1 MIEITDQISLL
12 KAIEQIKPSAKF
24 LVDTFFPKHQPVLTS
39 DYITVEWRRT
49 GRTLAPYIIEGTRGV
64 NIGRNSSKITVYRPP
79 MVGVRRNVSINDI
92 KQRDFGEQFLYSQY
106 TPEQR
111 AARIQARD
119 FIDLQNM
126 IENRKN
132 KMASDILRTGEI
144 EISAYADD
152 KGVSRDETIKFDWN
166 GKKEITIPWSDNA
179 ANIYEDIYSA
189 SEKIQ
194 EDTGEIP
201 TVMIVGKNVPNYLIN
216 NKRIKEWLSI
226 PNRDNFALMSIQ
238 PRLESPQ
245 ILRVGYIQSLNLEI
259 YVYNETYTDENGDLR
274 RFIGD
279 DDVIIA
285 IPERGSQIYGSITL
299 MNREGTSFDTYAA
312 EVVPYYRGD
321 PDAQTLSLTL
331 YSRFLLVPDIV
342 DNWVYMNVGTGESN
356 TLLPGV

>member
-1 MIEITDQISLL
+1 MIEITDQISLQ

-24 LVDTFFPKHQPVLTS
+24 LVDTFFPKHEPVLTS
-39 DYITVEWRRT
+39 DYITVEWRRS
-49 GRTLAPYIIEGTRGV
+49 GRSLAPYIMEGTRGV
-64 NIGRNSSKITVYRPP
+64 NMGRNTSRITVYRPP
-79 MVGVRRNVSINDI
+79 MVGVRRNISINDI

-106 TPEQR
+106 SPEQR
-111 AARIQARD
+111 ASRIQARD
-119 FIDLQNM
+119 FVDLQNM

-132 KMASDILRTGEI
+132 KMASDILRTGKI
-144 EISAYADD
+144 EIKQYADD
-152 KGVSRDETIKFDWN
+152 NGISRDETIEFDWT
-166 GKKEITIPWSDNA
+166 GKINVATAWSDNTA
-179 ANIYEDIYSA
+179 DIYGDIYTA

-201 TVMIVGKNVPNYLIN
+201 TIMIVGKNVPNYLIN
-216 NKRIKEWLSI
+216 NKKIKEWLSI
-226 PNRDNFALMSIQ
+226 PNRDNFALMSLQ
-238 PRLESPQ
+238 PRLESTQ
-245 ILRVGYIQSLNLEI
+245 ILRVGYIQSLNLEV
-259 YVYNETYTDENGDLR
+259 YVYNETYTDENGALR

-285 IPERGSQIYGSITL
+285 NPGKGSQLYGSITL
-299 MNREGTSFDTYAA
+299 MNREGTDFETYAA

-331 YSRFLLVPDIV
+331 YSRFLLIPDIV